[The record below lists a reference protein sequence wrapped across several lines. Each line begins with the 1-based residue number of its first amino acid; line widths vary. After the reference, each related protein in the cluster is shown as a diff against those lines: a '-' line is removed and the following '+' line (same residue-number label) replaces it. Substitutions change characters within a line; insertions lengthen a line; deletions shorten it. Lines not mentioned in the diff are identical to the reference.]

1 MKSSQIQQG
10 LDGRYG
16 AQTNLVGLFYLSGVL
31 IGRTLYWPQLLFH
44 LQCLTSLDV
53 SFLLKSLE
61 HLRQLAFFL
70 LSLSQGLFYL
80 FELS

>member
-1 MKSSQIQQG
+1 MKSSQIQQS
-10 LDGRYG
+10 LNSRYG
-16 AQTNLVGLFYLSGVL
+16 AQANLVGFFYLPDVL
-31 IGRTLYWPQLLFH
+31 IGRALYWLQLLFH
-44 LQCLTSLDV
+44 LQSLTSLDV

-70 LSLSQGLFYL
+70 LSLSQSLFHL